1 MIKKYLLRGLF
12 LFLGLGVLGGL
23 TGLGAILYFSYDL
36 PKISS
41 LNDYKPALT
50 SQILA
55 KDGDVLA
62 EIGKEKRELVEYEQI
77 PQLIIDAFLS
87 AEDANFYEHSGVDY
101 AGVLRA
107 LIANIKAGRV
117 VQGGSTITQQV
128 AKSLLLTSERS
139 ITRKIKDFLLA
150 QRIEKHF
157 SKKEILYLYLNQVY
171 LGGGFYGIKAAASG
185 YYGKQLSDV
194 TIAEAAMIAGLL
206 VAPGRYSPYVNPQY
220 AQTRQDYVL
229 SRMYSNNK
237 ITEKEYQEALK
248 EDIQYHIRR
257 PKPYRAPFFTD
268 WVRQRVMDRLGEDE
282 FLTGGYRVQTTL
294 DWPLQAI
301 AEKEVEE
308 GLKEID
314 KRQGFKGPLGQMTTE
329 EEINEYILSFR
340 KDLYESASEF
350 FTINDEMERVYQYAL
365 SEDELE
371 LLSEHQRE
379 WNEELGKSRY
389 FPGHR
394 GDEDLAIQHLKSGE
408 LYEAVVTG
416 TDDSAR
422 IIYASLGGIAT
433 IIPYQYF
440 RWAHERDISTERKW
454 HSYVTRPSTILK
466 KGDVIHV
473 SLVNKSASAYAYAQ
487 KSFQKLVDKHKKSDL
502 IKQQRFLL
510 CWLDQVPE
518 VEGALLSLDPKN
530 GDIVSFVGGRDFYK
544 SQFNRVIQSRRQPG
558 SAFKPL
564 LYAAAIENGFTPASI
579 IMDSPE
585 ALGGVDES
593 LNWKPRN
600 YDGKFKGPMTLRN
613 SLEQSRNI
621 PTIKIADKMGVN
633 TILEFLERINFNA
646 ELAPDLSLA
655 LGSFGVSLL
664 DIVSSFAIFPSGG
677 EKVTPRSIVEVL
689 DRDGEKVSL
698 QEQVKSEIQQEKE
711 VLEQALKQGELVE
724 KNDEEKSPEQDLA
737 DAQESESQDEDEKP
751 EEELNPFHASLGGD
765 QVYDSR
771 LAYIMTNLLRG
782 VVQNGTGRRTADI
795 SRFIGGKTGTTN
807 NYVDAWFLGF
817 SSNLVTG
824 VWTGFDDNDTLGWGE
839 TGSKS
844 ALPIWKDFME
854 AGLKRHGER
863 DFDLPTGIIN
873 VRINKKT
880 GRTDQAPLNFEEVF
894 VEGTEPGARAQKDD
908 EESEQFSPFYGDDAY
923 YENQ

>member
-12 LFLGLGVLGGL
+12 LVFGLGVLGGL

-41 LNDYKPALT
+41 LNDYRPALR

-62 EIGKEKRELVEYEQI
+62 EIGKEKRELVEYEEI
-77 PQLIIDAFLS
+77 PQRIIDAFLS

-128 AKSLLLTSERS
+128 AKSLLLTRERS

-157 SKKEILYLYLNQVY
+157 TKEEILYLYLNQVY
-171 LGGGFYGIKAAASG
+171 LGGGFYGVKAAVKG
-185 YYGKQLSDV
+185 YYSKELNEV

-206 VAPGRYSPYVNPQY
+206 VAPGRYSPYVNPRY

-229 SRMYSNNK
+229 SRMYSNGK
-237 ITEKEYQEALK
+237 ISEEEYKEALDEEIK
-248 EDIQYHIRR
+248 YYVRR
-257 PKPYRAPFFTD
+257 PKPYRAAFFTD
-268 WVRQRVMDRLGEDE
+268 WVRQQVVDALGEDE
-282 FLTGGYRVQTTL
+282 FLTGGYKVQTTL
-294 DWPLQAI
+294 DWPLQVV
-301 AEKEVEE
+301 AEREVEE
-308 GLKEID
+308 GLKAID
-314 KRQGFKGPLGQMTTE
+314 KRQGFQGPLRHLETE

-340 KDLYESASEF
+340 KEIYESASDYF
-350 FTINDEMERVYQYAL
+350 KIDKDMERVYEFEN

-371 LLSEHQRE
+371 KIHEHRRS
-379 WNEELGKSRY
+379 WNEELGKSRF

-394 GDEDLAIQHLKSGE
+394 GDEDFVIQNLEGGK
-408 LYEAVVTG
+408 LYEAVVLG
-416 TDDSAR
+416 VDDSAR
-422 IIYASLGGIAT
+422 IIYASLGGVAT

-440 RWAHERDISTERKW
+440 RWAHERNITDERKW
-454 HSYVTRPSTILK
+454 YPYVTRPSSIVR

-473 SLVNKSASAYAYAQ
+473 SLLNRSASAYAYAQ
-487 KSFQKLVDKHKKSDL
+487 DSFQKLVDKHEKSEL

-510 CWLDQVPE
+510 CWLDQRPE
-518 VEGALLSLDPKN
+518 VEGALLSLDPEN
-530 GDIVSFVGGRDFYK
+530 GDILGFVGGADFGR

-558 SAFKPL
+558 SSFKAL
-564 LYAAAIENGFTPASI
+564 LYAAALENGFNPASI
-579 IMDSPE
+579 ILDSPE
-585 ALGGVDES
+585 ALGGVDET

-621 PTIKIADKMGVN
+621 PTIKIADKIGVGK
-633 TILEFLERINFNA
+633 ILEFMERIGFNA

-664 DIVSSFAIFPSGG
+664 DIVSTYAIFPSGG
-677 EKVTPRSIVEVL
+677 EKVKPRSIVEVL
-689 DRDGEKVSL
+689 DRNGEKVSIK
-698 QEQVKSEIQQEKE
+698 EKVVSDIEQEKLVFE
-711 VLEQALKQGELVE
+711 RALKENQDEVVETDELVE
-724 KNDEEKSPEQDLA
+724 IEEE
-737 DAQESESQDEDEKP
+737 EDEKK
-751 EEELNPFHASLGGD
+751 EVNPFHTSLGGD
-765 QVYDSR
+765 QVYDPR

-782 VVQNGTGRRTADI
+782 VVQNGTGRATSDL

-824 VWTGFDDNDTLGWGE
+824 VWTGFDNNDTMGWGE

-844 ALPIWKDFME
+844 ALPIWKGFMK
-854 AGLKRHGER
+854 AGLKHYGES
-863 DFDLPTGIIN
+863 DFDIPPGIIN
-873 VRINKKT
+873 VRINKET
-880 GRTDQAPLNFEEVF
+880 GRSDQGKLNFEEAF
-894 VEGTEPGARAQKDD
+894 VEGTEPGASPKNKSEVP
-908 EESEQFSPFYGDDAY
+908 EEFSPFYGDDAY

>member
-23 TGLGAILYFSYDL
+23 TGVGAILYFSYDL
-36 PKISS
+36 PQISS

-62 EIGKEKRELVEYEQI
+62 EIGSEKRELVEYEEI

-107 LIANIKAGRV
+107 LVANIKAGRV

-128 AKSLLLTSERS
+128 AKSLLLTRERS

-171 LGGGFYGIKAAASG
+171 LGGGFYGVKAAVNG
-185 YYGKQLSDV
+185 YFGKQLSDV

-206 VAPGRYSPYVNPQY
+206 VAPGRYSPYVNPKY

-229 SRMYSNNK
+229 SRMYSNDK
-237 ITEKEYQEALK
+237 ISEEEYQKALK
-248 EDIQYHIRR
+248 ENIQYYIRR

-268 WVRQRVMDRLGEDE
+268 WVRQRVIERIGKDE
-282 FLTGGYRVQTTL
+282 FKTGGYRVHTTL
-294 DWPLQAI
+294 DWPLQSI
-301 AEKEVEE
+301 AEREVEE
-308 GLKEID
+308 GLKAID
-314 KRQGFKGPLGQMTTE
+314 KRQGFKGPLRQMDTE
-329 EEINEYILSFR
+329 EEINKYVLDFR
-340 KDLYESASEF
+340 KNLYKSASEY
-350 FTINDEMERVYQYAL
+350 FTIDEEMERVYEYEFAQ
-365 SEDELE
+365 DEME
-371 LLSEHQRE
+371 LLREHQKE
-379 WNEELGKSRY
+379 WNKELGKSRY
-389 FPGHR
+389 FVGHR
-394 GDEDLAIQHLKSGE
+394 GKEDPALRHLESGE

-416 TDDSAR
+416 TDDAAR
-422 IIYASLGGIAT
+422 IIYASLGGVAT
-433 IIPYQYF
+433 IIPYKFF
-440 RWAHERDISTERKW
+440 RWAHEREVTTEKKW
-454 HSYVTRPSTILK
+454 HAYVTRPSTILK

-473 SLVNKSASAYAYAQ
+473 SLVNKSASAYAYGQ
-487 KSFQKLVDKHKKSDL
+487 KGFQKIVNKHKKSHL

-518 VEGALLSLDPKN
+518 VEGALLSLAPDSGN
-530 GDIVSFVGGRDFYK
+530 ILSFVGGRDFYK

-558 SAFKPL
+558 SSFKAL
-564 LYAAAIENGFTPASI
+564 LYAAALENGFTPASI

-593 LNWKPRN
+593 LSWKPRN
-600 YDGKFKGPMTLRN
+600 YDGKFKGPMTLR
-613 SLEQSRNI
+613 SSIEQSRNI
-621 PTIKIADKMGVN
+621 PTIKIADKVGVH
-633 TILEFLERINFNA
+633 TVLEFLDRIGFNA

-664 DIVSSFAIFPSGG
+664 DIVSSYAIFPNGG
-677 EKVTPRSIVEVL
+677 EKVKPRSIIEVL
-689 DRDGEKVSL
+689 DRHGESVSL

-711 VLEQALKQGELVE
+711 VLEQALKLEDKEELTE
-724 KNDEEKSPEQDLA
+724 KEKLETELAGEQD
-737 DAQESESQDEDEKP
+737 AQLDKEKEQS
-751 EEELNPFHASLGGD
+751 EEELNPFHAKLGEE
-765 QVYDSR
+765 QVYDPR
-771 LAYIMTNLLRG
+771 LAYIMTSLLRG

-807 NYVDAWFLGF
+807 NYIDAWFLGF

-844 ALPIWKDFME
+844 ALPIWKDFMQ
-854 AGLKRHGER
+854 AGLKRYGER
-863 DFDLPTGIIN
+863 DFELPGGIIN

-894 VEGTEPGARAQKDD
+894 VDGTEPGARTREQ
-908 EESEQFSPFYGDDAY
+908 EENSEEFSPFYGDDAY